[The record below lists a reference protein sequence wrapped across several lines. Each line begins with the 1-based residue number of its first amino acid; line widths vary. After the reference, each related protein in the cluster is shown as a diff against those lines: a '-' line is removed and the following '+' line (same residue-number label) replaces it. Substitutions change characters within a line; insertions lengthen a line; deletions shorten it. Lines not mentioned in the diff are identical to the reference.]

1 MKTQKFSNEA
11 IKQLGNYVYRL
22 IDPRNG
28 NTFYVGR
35 GGGNRVFAHVN
46 DALENFDNKNY
57 ITSEEKEGS
66 IPTKVERI
74 REINKSGL
82 EVIHVIQ
89 RWGLTLN
96 EAKEVEASLIDS
108 YPGLDNAISGYDRD
122 RGVVSAFELNN
133 ALTAE
138 EFLFNSDDKF
148 IVIKIRP
155 ETNQE
160 RGNYEATRSSWVLNL
175 ERAKNYKIVLS
186 VISGV
191 VVEVYKVDKWKRDP
205 EIKNR
210 IYFEGSKAK
219 EEIRNQFINKR
230 LPEMFRRQGS
240 SNPAQY
246 SQRD

>member
-122 RGVVSAFELNN
+122 RGC
-133 ALTAE
+133 
-138 EFLFNSDDKF
+138 
-148 IVIKIRP
+148 
-155 ETNQE
+155 
-160 RGNYEATRSSWVLNL
+160 
-175 ERAKNYKIVLS
+175 
-186 VISGV
+186 IS
-191 VVEVYKVDKWKRDP
+191 
-205 EIKNR
+205 
-210 IYFEGSKAK
+210 F
-219 EEIRNQFINKR
+219 
-230 LPEMFRRQGS
+230 
-240 SNPAQY
+240 
-246 SQRD
+246 